1 MAVAKCGMIWSWDS
15 PLWCSGKKYKKGK
28 DIEIDEICRGCAWW
42 KGKNKK
48 EEKHDKRRI
57 DL

>member
-15 PLWCSGKKYKKGK
+15 PLWCSGKKNKKGK

-48 EEKHDKRRI
+48 EE
-57 DL
+57 